1 MDEDSSGDALTAVLR
16 STGLDVVTAYEVGL
30 ERTDD
35 AVLLEW
41 AARESRVVV
50 TANKLDFLRLSLEW
64 AEAGRSHAGIVIRYP
79 NQAPEVLA
87 ARAIAEELLDRD
99 DCTDLVLWAN
109 AR

>member
-1 MDEDSSGDALTAVLR
+1 MMPCCLNGPPGSHGWWL
-16 STGLDVVTAYEVGL
+16 
-30 ERTDD
+30 
-35 AVLLEW
+35 
-41 AARESRVVV
+41 